1 MMDVCDKDFFDLK
14 MLEAIDDIKSVNKRK
29 STKERILKYMTR
41 SNLQLPEEVLQMLSE
56 NLEKEVILE
65 NCGDDSS

>member
-1 MMDVCDKDFFDLK
+1 MDVCDKDFFDLK

-41 SNLQLPEEVLQMLSE
+41 SNLQLPEEVLQMLFE

>member
-1 MMDVCDKDFFDLK
+1 MDVCDKDFFDSK

-41 SNLQLPEEVLQMLSE
+41 SNLQLPEEVLQMLFE

>member
-41 SNLQLPEEVLQMLSE
+41 SNLQLPEEVLQMLFE

>member
-1 MMDVCDKDFFDLK
+1 MDVCDKDFFDLK

>member
-1 MMDVCDKDFFDLK
+1 MDVCDKDFFDLK

-41 SNLQLPEEVLQMLSE
+41 SKLQLPEEVLQMLFE

>member
-41 SNLQLPEEVLQMLSE
+41 SNLQLPEEVLQMLLE

-65 NCGDDSS
+65 NCGNDSS

>member
-1 MMDVCDKDFFDLK
+1 MDVCDKDFFDLK

-41 SNLQLPEEVLQMLSE
+41 SNLQLPEEVLQMLLE

>member
-1 MMDVCDKDFFDLK
+1 MDVCDKDFFDLK
-14 MLEAIDDIKSVNKRK
+14 MLEAIYDIKSVNKRK

-41 SNLQLPEEVLQMLSE
+41 SNLQLPEEVLQMLFE

>member
-1 MMDVCDKDFFDLK
+1 MDVCDKDFFELK

-41 SNLQLPEEVLQMLSE
+41 SNLQLPEEVLQMLFE

>member
-1 MMDVCDKDFFDLK
+1 MMEVCDKDFFDLK

-41 SNLQLPEEVLQMLSE
+41 SNLQLPEEVLQMLFE

>member
-1 MMDVCDKDFFDLK
+1 MDVCDKDFFDLK

-41 SNLQLPEEVLQMLSE
+41 SNLQLPEEVLQMLLE

-65 NCGDDSS
+65 NCGGDSS